1 MAKNAS
7 EAFALLCQDAG
18 QPAINL
24 EKPTMQM
31 NLEQMTPPYVQSLP
45 QPDQTLEEN
54 ALQPFNW
61 TRQMDKRPL
70 FQENIDNE
78 NIDNIRHSPVLQ
90 KCDEQIKE
98 LEPSRKKRRIK
109 WDDKPFLQRKFI
121 LAVEQLGIDSK

>member
-24 EKPTMQM
+24 VMEKPTMQM
-31 NLEQMTPPYVQSLP
+31 SLGHTIPPYVQSLP
-45 QPDQTLEEN
+45 QSDPNIGRECPAAIQLDT
-54 ALQPFNW
+54 
-61 TRQMDKRPL
+61 TDGKSPL
-70 FQENIDNE
+70 FQE

-90 KCDEQIKE
+90 KCDAQIKE
-98 LEPSRKKRRIK
+98 LEPPRKKQRIK
-109 WDDKPFLQRKFI
+109 WNDKPFLERKFI